1 MAEYGRRHLTEEEQ
15 IEREKHYERNIYN
28 QNNRMIS
35 KRDLFSILEDSGMNL
50 EDAKIK
56 NKLKNVD
63 MKEIQTALIHKSFC
77 VYNIKVSDE
86 LKEEAKGWQIPL
98 QTTSNERFEFLGD
111 SVIDLIIAEY
121 LFDRYPKEKEG
132 FMTKLRTKLVRT
144 STLAKLS
151 NHLKLTNFI
160 IMSKYVEDLCDGRQ
174 NPKLLENCFES
185 LVGIFYKQFGFKF
198 CNDFILALIEN
209 VDLIDISDMIE
220 NDDNFKDQ
228 LMRYCHRMY
237 EGRNPVYKELKV
249 EGLSNHAIFT
259 MGVMVPIAETKMIL
273 LGIAKGCSKKDAEQ
287 ESAKIAMN
295 KLMKGDL
302 NEMIYNDELCKNIM

>member
-1 MAEYGRRHLTEEEQ
+1 MNNVEEHEDVETVS
-15 IEREKHYERNIYN
+15 IPFNE
-28 QNNRMIS
+28 NNV
-35 KRDLFSILEDSGMNL
+35 L
-50 EDAKIK
+50 IK
-56 NKLKNVD
+56 NEDVERLFKKFNINFKVNNINLYRK
-63 MKEIQTALIHKSFC
+63 ALTHKS
-77 VYNIKVSDE
+77 YIKREYYGLYKDILDE
-86 LKEEAKGWQIPL
+86 AFRLFPKDTLPL
-98 QTTSNERFEFLGD
+98 QDASNERFEFLGD
-111 SVIDLIIAEY
+111 SVIDLIVAEY

-151 NHLKLTNFI
+151 SYLRLTDYI

-185 LVGIFYKQFGFKF
+185 LVGVLYKQLGFEF
-198 CNDFILALIEN
+198 CNDFVLALIEN

-228 LMRYCHRMY
+228 LMRYCHRTY

-259 MGVMVPIAETKMIL
+259 MCVMVPISENKMIM
-273 LGIAKGCSKKDAEQ
+273 LGMAKGPSKKDAEQ
-287 ESAKIAMN
+287 ESAKMAMS
-295 KLMKGDL
+295 KLMKEDL
-302 NEMIYNDELCKNIM
+302 KELVFIN

>member
-1 MAEYGRRHLTEEEQ
+1 MEYYGKKKLTEEEQ
-15 IEREKHYERNIYN
+15 LERERQYEKNIYN
-28 QNNRMIS
+28 PNNKMIT
-35 KRDLFSILEDSGMNL
+35 KDDLFSILENAGLDL
-50 EDAKIK
+50 EDSKIK
-56 NKLKNVD
+56 TKLKGLD
-63 MKEIQTALIHKSFC
+63 MRDIRTAFIHKSFC
-77 VYNIKVSDE
+77 VYNIKVSEE
-86 LKEEAKGWQIPL
+86 LKEESRGWSIPL

-111 SVIDLIIAEY
+111 SVIDLIVAEY

-151 NHLKLTNFI
+151 SYLRLTDYI

-185 LVGIFYKQFGFKF
+185 LVGVLYKQLGFEF
-198 CNDFILALIEN
+198 CNDFVLALIEN

-228 LMRYCHRMY
+228 LMRYCHRTY

-259 MGVMVPIAETKMIL
+259 MCVMVPISENKMIM
-273 LGIAKGCSKKDAEQ
+273 LGMAKGPSKKDAEQ
-287 ESAKIAMN
+287 ESAKMAMS
-295 KLMKGDL
+295 KLMKEDL
-302 NEMIYNDELCKNIM
+302 KELVFIN

>member
-1 MAEYGRRHLTEEEQ
+1 MEYGKRHLTEQE
-15 IEREKHYERNIYN
+15 ILEKEKQYERNIYN
-28 QNNRMIS
+28 PNNKMITKS
-35 KRDLFSILEDSGMNL
+35 DLFSILEKAGLDL
-50 EDAKIK
+50 DEPKIK
-56 NKLKNVD
+56 SKLKTVN
-63 MKEIQTALIHKSFC
+63 MKDIQTALIHKSFC
-77 VYNIKVSDE
+77 IFNIKVSEE
-86 LKEEAKGWQIPL
+86 LKEESKKWNIPL

-151 NHLKLTNFI
+151 SYLSLTDYI

-185 LVGIFYKQFGFKF
+185 LVGVFYKLFGFEF
-198 CNDFILALIEN
+198 CNDFVLALIEN
-209 VDLIDISDMIE
+209 VDLIDITDMIE

-228 LMRYCHRMY
+228 LMRYCHRTY

-259 MGVMVPIAETKMIL
+259 MCVMVPIREDKMVM
-273 LGIAKGCSKKDAEQ
+273 LGMAKGPSKKDAEQ
-287 ESAKIAMN
+287 ESAKMAIS
-295 KLMKGDL
+295 KLQKGDL
-302 NEMIYNDELCKNIM
+302 KELVYSDK